1 MVYGKDDRKPNKYED
16 FEDAL
21 TLYLHKVA
29 GSRGGKVLYPLLQ
42 RYALEFWLEN
52 NLRAQDLQEIDK
64 LIESKFTKDGSHL
77 VSNSDIDCPTL
88 SQILLEQIQSRGV
101 AQISIDDN
109 FLIKTKVIMREFG
122 TPSFYEIKALLDS
135 VIDKTVEDKV
145 PELQLTF
152 DFN

>member
-1 MVYGKDDRKPNKYED
+1 VLYGKDDIKPNQYED
-16 FEDAL
+16 LAEAL
-21 TLYLHKVA
+21 TLYLYKVA

-64 LIESKFTKDGSHL
+64 LIESKFTKDGSYL
-77 VSNSDIDCPTL
+77 VSNSDIDCPKL
-88 SQILLEQIQSRGV
+88 SQILLEQIQSCGV
-101 AQISIDDN
+101 NQISIDDD
-109 FLIKTKVIMREFG
+109 FLIETKVKMREFG

-135 VIDKTVEDKV
+135 VIDETVKDKV